1 LLSFG
6 CLDGAVVPPV
16 VFSTNRALSAPEGIE
31 RNMRGFC
38 VLESLKEPPR
48 HALYAGPL
56 NEAGNYIQ

>member
-1 LLSFG
+1 
-6 CLDGAVVPPV
+6 VPPA
-16 VFSTNRALSAPEGIE
+16 VFSTNRALPAPEGIE

-56 NEAGNYIQ
+56 NEAENYIQ